1 MARLEE
7 LTPGARVTGVVAS
20 QAITVVQVQW
30 HGTVALTLTYRDDA
44 GRTGEQL
51 LYRADEPSL
60 AVDAA
65 GPAWS
70 LTADGALFR
79 LVSEARRIQ
88 LAYLFDPFLAVN
100 TSNVMPL
107 PHQIS
112 AVYEE
117 MLSRQPLHFLLA
129 DDPGA
134 GKTIM
139 AGLLIKELMVRGD
152 VKRVLIV
159 CPGML
164 VDQWQDEMREKFHL
178 GFEIVTKQMID
189 ASYASNPFLEKDL
202 LIARLDHLSRNED
215 LQAKLAH
222 SEWDLVICD
231 EAHKMSAHYSG
242 NEVKETKRY
251 KLGKQLGEVTRH
263 LLLMTATPHSGKP
276 EDFDLFMALLDDDRF
291 AGKVQAKKKQG
302 GQAGARDMMRRLSKE
317 QLRHMDGRPLFPERR
332 AYAVKYALSKDEA
345 YLYNEVTTY
354 VREEM
359 NRADRLAN
367 EQGQGRRR
375 IAVGFALTAL
385 QRRLASSPEAIYQSL
400 KRRRKRLEAK
410 LEEEKLLRRGAQVKA
425 EQPDVLLATGAVAPE
440 FDVDDLEELDD
451 LDDLPDEE
459 LEELE
464 EQVVDQASA
473 AQTIQELQYEI
484 VTLTHLEE
492 LADKVRI
499 SGSDKKWEQLSG
511 LLQDGVEM
519 FDANGERRKLIIFTE
534 HRDTLNYLV
543 DKIRLVLGRP
553 EAVVAIHGGVGR
565 QQRREA
571 QEYFTQDKDAL
582 VLVATDAAGEGI
594 NLQRAHLMVN
604 YDLPWNPN
612 RIEQRFGRI
621 HRIGQT
627 EVCHLWNLVAHET
640 REGQVYERLLEK
652 LEEQR
657 KALGDQVFDVLSDE
671 GVFEDASLRDLLME
685 AIRYGD
691 QPEVRQRLFEKV
703 ETAVGSNMNKVLA
716 ERALAR
722 DVMNTADVMRIHN
735 EMEKAEARKLQ
746 PHFIRTFFEE
756 AFQRLGGHMVKREP
770 GRYEVK
776 NVPADVRQAASQLSA
791 LPVLRR
797 YERITFDKESI
808 TVPGKPVAQFVCPG
822 HPLLDATI
830 DVLLQRHRTLLRDGA
845 ILVAEAD
852 PRSEPRALV
861 YLEHAIQDGRLTR
874 EGQRRVVSKRFEF
887 VEAERAGEVQLAGYA
902 PYLDYRPIE
911 PDELDL
917 IRPLLADEWLS
928 SGLEAKGMDYAIERA
943 VPAHLEEVRART
955 LGRLKMVEAA
965 VRDRLTKA
973 INYWDRRAEE
983 LKEQELAGKGAKGH
997 LNSGIAGQRAKD
1009 LADRLKRRLAEIE
1022 LERQISAQQPV
1033 VVGGALVVPAGYLA
1047 TMRPPA
1053 PGPATI
1059 DQTTVDTTVSER
1071 IAVDAVMAIERE
1083 LGYEPAEQDHY
1094 NPGYDILSKNSV
1106 NGALRFIEV
1115 KGRVA
1120 GAPTVTVTRTEILT
1134 GLNKGKDFI
1143 LALVPVENGKAAT
1156 VRYLADPFQGEP
1168 EAYFDTTSVNYSWN
1182 KLFDRGEAPT

>member
-44 GRTGEQL
+44 GRPGEQL
-51 LYRADEPSL
+51 LYRADEPAL
-60 AVDAA
+60 GVEAA
-65 GPAWS
+65 GKAWS
-70 LTADGALFR
+70 LAADGALFR

-88 LAYLFDPFLAVN
+88 LAYLFDPFLAVSN
-100 TSNVMPL
+100 SNVMPL
-107 PHQIS
+107 PHQIT
-112 AVYEE
+112 AVYQE
-117 MLSRQPLHFLLA
+117 MLDRQPLHFLLA

-178 GFEIVTKQMID
+178 GFEIITKQMID
-189 ASYASNPFLEKDL
+189 ASYAGNPFLERDL

-215 LQAKLAH
+215 LQTKLAH

-231 EAHKMSAHYSG
+231 EAHKMAAHYAG

-276 EDFDLFMALLDDDRF
+276 EDFDLFMALLDYDRF
-291 AGKVQAKKKQG
+291 AGKVHGRKGQNGQG
-302 GQAGARDMMRRLSKE
+302 QRGPASARDMMRRLSKE
-317 QLRHMDGRPLFPERR
+317 QLKKMDGRPLFPERR
-332 AYAVKYALSKDEA
+332 AYAVKYALSEGEA

-359 NRADRLAN
+359 NRADRLAG

-375 IAVGFALTAL
+375 SAVGFALTIL

-400 KRRRKRLEAK
+400 KRRRKRLEDK
-410 LEEEKLLRRGAQVKA
+410 LAEARVLARGGPARQRELV
-425 EQPDVLLATGAVAPE
+425 GAGVAARDGALMSMGADMDLPPA
-440 FDVDDLEELDD
+440 FDLDDLDD
-451 LDDLPDEE
+451 LDDLPEEE

-473 AQTIQELQYEI
+473 AQTMTELEYEI
-484 VTLTHLEE
+484 NTLTHLEQ
-492 LADKVRI
+492 LAHEVRI

-511 LLQDGVEM
+511 LLQQGELM

-565 QQRREA
+565 QQRREV

-582 VLVATDAAGEGI
+582 VLVATDAAGEGV
-594 NLQRAHLMVN
+594 NLQCAHLMVN

-640 REGQVYERLLEK
+640 REGAVFERLLDK

-657 KALGDQVFDVLSDE
+657 RALGDQVFDVLSDE
-671 GVFEDASLRDLLME
+671 GIFEDVPLRDLLLE

-691 QPEVRQRLFEKV
+691 QPEVRQRLFENV
-703 ETAVGSNMNKVLA
+703 ETAVGSNMSKVLA

-722 DVMNTADVMRIHN
+722 DVMGSADVERIRD

-756 AFQRLGGHMVKREP
+756 AFKRLGGHMVKREP

-776 NVPADVRQAASQLSA
+776 NVPADVRQAAAQISA
-791 LPVLRR
+791 HPVPRR

-808 TVPGKPVAQFVCPG
+808 TVAGRPVAEFVCPG

-830 DVLLQRHRTLLRDGA
+830 DVLLQRHRALLKDGA

-852 PRSEPRALV
+852 PRTEPRALV
-861 YLEHAIQDGRLTR
+861 HLEHAIQDGRMTR
-874 EGQRRVVSKRFEF
+874 DGQRRVV
-887 VEAERAGEVQLAGYA
+887 
-902 PYLDYRPIE
+902 
-911 PDELDL
+911 
-917 IRPLLADEWLS
+917 
-928 SGLEAKGMDYAIERA
+928 
-943 VPAHLEEVRART
+943 
-955 LGRLKMVEAA
+955 
-965 VRDRLTKA
+965 
-973 INYWDRRAEE
+973 
-983 LKEQELAGKGAKGH
+983 
-997 LNSGIAGQRAKD
+997 
-1009 LADRLKRRLAEIE
+1009 
-1022 LERQISAQQPV
+1022 
-1033 VVGGALVVPAGYLA
+1033 
-1047 TMRPPA
+1047 
-1053 PGPATI
+1053 
-1059 DQTTVDTTVSER
+1059 
-1071 IAVDAVMAIERE
+1071 
-1083 LGYEPAEQDHY
+1083 
-1094 NPGYDILSKNSV
+1094 
-1106 NGALRFIEV
+1106 
-1115 KGRVA
+1115 
-1120 GAPTVTVTRTEILT
+1120 
-1134 GLNKGKDFI
+1134 
-1143 LALVPVENGKAAT
+1143 
-1156 VRYLADPFQGEP
+1156 
-1168 EAYFDTTSVNYSWN
+1168 
-1182 KLFDRGEAPT
+1182 

>member
-1 MARLEE
+1 MSRLED
-7 LTPGARVTGVVAS
+7 LTPGARVTGVVAG
-20 QAITVVQVQW
+20 QAVTVVQVQW
-30 HGTVALTLTYRDDA
+30 HGTAALTLTYRDDA
-44 GRTGEQL
+44 GRPGEQL
-51 LYRADEPSL
+51 LYTVDEAGL
-60 AVDAA
+60 DVAVS

-88 LAYLFDPFLAVN
+88 LAYLFDPFLAVSN
-100 TSNVMPL
+100 SNVMPL
-107 PHQIS
+107 PHQIT
-112 AVYEE
+112 AVYQE
-117 MLSRQPLHFLLA
+117 MLDRQPLHFLLA

-152 VKRVLIV
+152 AKRVLIV

-164 VDQWQDEMREKFHL
+164 VDQWQDELREKFHL
-178 GFEIVTKQMID
+178 GFEIVTRQMID
-189 ASYASNPFLEKDL
+189 ASYAGNPFLEKDL
-202 LIARLDHLSRNED
+202 LIARLDHLSRNEE
-215 LQAKLAH
+215 LLAKLAQ

-231 EAHKMSAHYSG
+231 EAHKMSAHYFG

-251 KLGKQLGEVTRH
+251 KLGMRLGEVTRH

-276 EDFDLFMALLDDDRF
+276 EDFDLFMALLDYDRF
-291 AGKVQAKKKQG
+291 AGKVRGKK
-302 GQAGARDMMRRLSKE
+302 GQSKEAGARDMMRRLSKE

-332 AYAVKYALSKDEA
+332 AYAVKYALSEGEA

-375 IAVGFALTAL
+375 IAVGFALTTL

-425 EQPDVLLATGAVAPE
+425 EQADALLAVAPVAPE
-440 FDVDDLEELDD
+440 FDIEDLED
-451 LDDLPDEE
+451 LDELPDEE

-484 VTLTHLEE
+484 VTLTLLEE

-499 SGSDKKWEQLSG
+499 SGCDKKWEQLSG
-511 LLQDGVEM
+511 LLQDDGQM
-519 FDANGERRKLIIFTE
+519 FDVNGERRKLIVFTE
-534 HRDTLNYLV
+534 HRDTLSYLV
-543 DKIRLVLGRP
+543 EKIRVMLGRP

-565 QQRREA
+565 QKRREA

-703 ETAVGSNMNKVLA
+703 ETAVGSNMSKVLA

-722 DVMNTADVMRIHN
+722 DVMGSADVERIRD

-808 TVPGKPVAQFVCPG
+808 TVPGKPVAEFVCPG

-852 PRSEPRALV
+852 PRTEPRALV
-861 YLEHAIQDGRLTR
+861 YLEHAIQDGRTTR

-902 PYLDYRPIE
+902 PYLDYRPIT
-911 PDELDL
+911 PDELEL
-917 IRPLLADEWLS
+917 IQPLLNEEWLS

-943 VPAHLEEVRART
+943 VPAHLAEVRART

-965 VRDRLTKA
+965 VRDRLTKE
-973 INYWDRRAEE
+973 INYWDHRADQ
-983 LKEQELAGKGAKGH
+983 LKDKELAGKGAKGH
-997 LNSGIAGQRAKD
+997 LNSGIARQRAEE
-1009 LADRLKRRLAEIE
+1009 LAERLKRRLEEIE
-1022 LERQISAQQPV
+1022 QERQISAQQPV
-1033 VVGGALVVPAGYLA
+1033 IVGGALVVPAGYLA
-1047 TMRPPA
+1047 SLRPPR
-1053 PGPATI
+1053 PGPTAI
-1059 DQTTVDTTVSER
+1059 DTTITER
-1071 IAVDAVMAIERE
+1071 IAVDAVMAIERD
-1083 LGYEPAEQDHY
+1083 LGREPEEQDHF
-1094 NPGYDILSKNSV
+1094 NPGFDILSKDLV
-1106 NGALRFIEV
+1106 TGELYFIEV

-1120 GAPTVTVTRTEILT
+1120 GASTVTVTRTEILT
-1134 GLNKGKDFI
+1134 ALNKGPQFV
-1143 LALVPVENGKAAT
+1143 LALVSVEGDAAVLT
-1156 VRYLADPFQGEP
+1156 HYLSDPFSGDP
-1168 EAYFDTTSVNYSWN
+1168 EAYFDATSVTYDL
-1182 KLFDRGEAPT
+1182 KRLRGRAQEMGT

>member
-1 MARLEE
+1 MARLED
-7 LTPGARVTGVVAS
+7 LTPGARVTGVVAG
-20 QAITVVQVQW
+20 QAVTVVAVQW
-30 HGTVALTLTYRDDA
+30 HGTAALTLTFRDDA
-44 GRTGEQL
+44 GRPGEQL
-51 LYRADEPSL
+51 LYRDSESQL
-60 AVDAA
+60 AVEAP
-65 GPAWS
+65 GKAWS
-70 LTADGALFR
+70 LTANGALFR

-88 LAYLFDPFLAVN
+88 LAYLFDPLLAVS

-152 VKRVLIV
+152 AKRVLIV

-164 VDQWQDEMREKFHL
+164 VDQWQDELREKFHL
-178 GFEIVTKQMID
+178 GFEIVTRQMID
-189 ASYASNPFLEKDL
+189 ASYAGNPFLEKDL
-202 LIARLDHLSRNED
+202 LIARLDHLSRNEE
-215 LQAKLAH
+215 LLAKL
-222 SEWDLVICD
+222 SQSDWDLVICD
-231 EAHKMSAHYSG
+231 EAHKMSAHYFG

-251 KLGKQLGEVTRH
+251 KLGMRLGEVTRH

-276 EDFDLFMALLDDDRF
+276 EDFDLFMALLDYDRF
-291 AGKVQAKKKQG
+291 AGKVRG
-302 GQAGARDMMRRLSKE
+302 RTGQSKEAGARDMMRRLSKE

-332 AYAVKYALSKDEA
+332 AYAVKYALSDDEA

-375 IAVGFALTAL
+375 IAVGFALTTL

-400 KRRRKRLEAK
+400 KRRRKRLETK

-425 EQPDVLLATGAVAPE
+425 EQADVLLATGAVAPE
-440 FDVDDLEELDD
+440 FDIEDIED

-484 VTLTHLEE
+484 VTLARLEE

-499 SGSDKKWEQLSG
+499 SGCDKKWEQLSG
-511 LLQDGVEM
+511 LLQDDGQM
-519 FDANGERRKLIIFTE
+519 FDVNGDRRKLIVFTE

-543 DKIRLVLGRP
+543 EKIRVVLGRP
-553 EAVVAIHGGVGR
+553 EAVIAIHGGIGR
-565 QQRREA
+565 QKRREEQA
-571 QEYFTQDKDAL
+571 KFTQEKDAL

-640 REGQVYERLLEK
+640 REGQVFERLLDK

-671 GVFEDASLRDLLME
+671 GVFEDAPLRDLLLD

-691 QPEVRQRLFEKV
+691 QPEVRQRLFAKV
-703 ETAVGSNMNKVLA
+703 DSAVGSKLNKVLA

-722 DVMNTADVMRIHN
+722 DVMNTADVERIRD

-756 AFQRLGGHMVKREP
+756 AFQRLGGHMAKREP

-776 NVPADVRQAASQLSA
+776 NVAADVRQAASQLSA

-797 YERITFDKESI
+797 YDRITFDKEAI
-808 TVPGKPVAQFVCPG
+808 TVPGKPVAEFVCPG

-852 PRSEPRALV
+852 PRTEPRALV
-861 YLEHAIQDGRLTR
+861 YLEHAIQDGRTTR

-887 VEAERAGEVQLAGYA
+887 VEADRAGEVQLAGYA

-911 PDELDL
+911 PDELEL
-917 IRPLLADEWLS
+917 IQPLMSEAWLS

-965 VRDRLTKA
+965 VRDRLTKE
-973 INYWDRRAEE
+973 INYWDHRADQ
-983 LKEQELAGKGAKGH
+983 LKERELAGKGAKGH
-997 LNSGIAGQRAKD
+997 LNSGIARQRAEE
-1009 LADRLKRRLAEIE
+1009 LAERLKRRLEEIE
-1022 LERQISAQQPV
+1022 QERQISAQQPV
-1033 VVGGALVVPAGYLA
+1033 IVGGALVVPAGYLA
-1047 TMRPPA
+1047 SLGPPKH
-1053 PGPATI
+1053 GPTAI
-1059 DQTTVDTTVSER
+1059 DTTISER
-1071 IAVDAVMAIERE
+1071 IAVDAVMATERE
-1083 LGYEPAEQDHY
+1083 LGYLPTEMDHY
-1094 NPGYDILSKNSV
+1094 NPGFDILSRDTIK
-1106 NGALRFIEV
+1106 GELRFIEV

-1134 GLNKGKDFI
+1134 ALNKGEHFI
-1143 LALVPVENGKAAT
+1143 LALVSVDDGRAASIH
-1156 VRYLADPFQGEP
+1156 YLRDPFEGEA
-1168 EAYFDTTSVNYSWN
+1168 ETYFETTSVNYDWK
-1182 KLFDRGEAPT
+1182 KLTDRAWTPGS

>member
-7 LTPGARVTGVVAS
+7 LTPSARVIGVVAS
-20 QAITVVQVQW
+20 QVVTVVAVQW
-30 HGTVALTLTYRDDA
+30 HGTAALTLTFRDDA
-44 GRTGEQL
+44 GRPGEQL
-51 LYRADEPSL
+51 LYRDSESQL
-60 AVDAA
+60 AVEAP
-65 GPAWS
+65 GKAWS

-88 LAYLFDPFLAVN
+88 LAYLFDSMLAVSN
-100 TSNVMPL
+100 SNVMPL

-117 MLSRQPLHFLLA
+117 MLTRQPLHFLLA

-152 VKRVLIV
+152 AKRVLIV

-164 VDQWQDEMREKFHL
+164 VDQWQDELREKFHL
-178 GFEIVTKQMID
+178 GFEIVTRQMID
-189 ASYASNPFLEKDL
+189 ASYAGNPFLEKDL
-202 LIARLDHLSRNED
+202 LIARLDHLSRNEE
-215 LQAKLAH
+215 LLAKLSQ

-231 EAHKMSAHYSG
+231 EAHKMSAHYFG

-251 KLGKQLGEVTRH
+251 KLGLRLGEVTRH

-276 EDFDLFMALLDDDRF
+276 EDFDLFMALLDYDRF
-291 AGKVQAKKKQG
+291 AGKVRGKK
-302 GQAGARDMMRRLSKE
+302 GQSKETGARDMMRRLSKE

-345 YLYNEVTTY
+345 HLYSEVTTY

-375 IAVGFALTAL
+375 IAVGFALTIL

-400 KRRRKRLEAK
+400 RRRRKRLEAK

-425 EQPDVLLATGAVAPE
+425 EEAGALLTVGPVAPE
-440 FDVDDLEELDD
+440 FDIED

-484 VTLTHLEE
+484 VTLSRLEE
-492 LADKVRI
+492 LADRVRI
-499 SGSDKKWEQLSG
+499 SGCDKKWEQLSG
-511 LLQDGVEM
+511 LLQDDGQM
-519 FDANGERRKLIIFTE
+519 FDVNGDRRKLIVFTE

-543 DKIRLVLGRP
+543 EKIRLVLGRP

-565 QQRREA
+565 QKRREA

-640 REGQVYERLLEK
+640 REGEVYERLLDK

-657 KALGDQVFDVLSDE
+657 KALGDQVFDVLGDE
-671 GVFEDASLRDLLME
+671 GVFEDQPLRGLLLE

-703 ETAVGSNMNKVLA
+703 ETAVGSNMSKVLA

-722 DVMNTADVMRIHN
+722 DVMGSADVERIRD

-808 TVPGKPVAQFVCPG
+808 TVPGKPVAEFVCPG

-830 DVLLQRHRTLLRDGA
+830 DVLLRRHRTLLRDGA

-861 YLEHAIQDGRLTR
+861 YLEHAIQDGRRTR
-874 EGQRRVVSKRFEF
+874 DGQRRVVSKRFEF
-887 VEAERAGEVQLAGYA
+887 IEADRAGEVQLAGYA
-902 PYLDYRPIE
+902 PYLDYRPIA
-911 PDELDL
+911 PDELEL
-917 IRPLLADEWLS
+917 IQSLLGEAWLS

-965 VRDRLTKA
+965 VRDRLTKE
-973 INYWDRRAEE
+973 INYWDHRADQ
-983 LKEQELAGKGAKGH
+983 LKDKELAGKGAKGH
-997 LNSGIAGQRAKD
+997 LNSGIARQRAEE
-1009 LADRLKRRLAEIE
+1009 LAERLKRRLEEIE
-1022 LERQISAQQPV
+1022 QERQISAQQPV
-1033 VVGGALVVPAGYLA
+1033 IVGGALVVPAGYLA
-1047 TMRPPA
+1047 SIRPPV
-1053 PGPATI
+1053 PGPIAI
-1059 DQTTVDTTVSER
+1059 DTTVSER
-1071 IAVDAVMAIERE
+1071 IAVDAVMSVERE
-1083 LGYEPAEQDHY
+1083 LGREPQEQDHF
-1094 NPGYDILSKNSV
+1094 NPGFDILSKDPIT
-1106 NGALRFIEV
+1106 GELLFIEV

-1134 GLNKGKDFI
+1134 GLNKGEGFI
-1143 LALVPVENGKAAT
+1143 LALVPVENGRAAG
-1156 VRYLADPFQGEP
+1156 VHYLADPFQGEP
-1168 EAYFDTTSVNYSWN
+1168 EAYFDTTSVNYDWK
-1182 KLFDRGEAPT
+1182 KLIAKAGEPA

>member
-1 MARLEE
+1 MARLED
-7 LTPGARVTGVVAS
+7 LTPGARVTGVVS
-20 QAITVVQVQW
+20 GQAVSVVQSQW
-30 HGTVALTLTYRDDA
+30 HGTIALTLTFRDDA
-44 GRTGEQL
+44 GRPGEQL
-51 LYRADEPSL
+51 LYRVDEPSL
-60 AVDAA
+60 GVAVA

-88 LAYLFDPFLAVN
+88 LAYLFDPLLAVS

-152 VKRVLIV
+152 AKRVLIV

-164 VDQWQDEMREKFHL
+164 VDQWQDELREKFHL
-178 GFEIVTKQMID
+178 GFEIVTRQMID
-189 ASYASNPFLEKDL
+189 ASYAGNPFLEKDL
-202 LIARLDHLSRNED
+202 LIARLDHLSRNEE
-215 LQAKLAH
+215 LLAKLAQ

-231 EAHKMSAHYSG
+231 EAHKMSAHYFG

-251 KLGKQLGEVTRH
+251 KLGMRLGEVTRH

-276 EDFDLFMALLDDDRF
+276 EDFDLFMALLDYDRF
-291 AGKVQAKKKQG
+291 AGKVRGKK
-302 GQAGARDMMRRLSKE
+302 GQSKEAGARDMMRRLSKE

-375 IAVGFALTAL
+375 IAVGFALTTL

-425 EQPDVLLATGAVAPE
+425 EQADALLAVGTVAPE
-440 FDVDDLEELDD
+440 FDIEDLED

-499 SGSDKKWEQLSG
+499 SGCDKKWEQLSG
-511 LLQDGVEM
+511 LLQDGAEM
-519 FDANGERRKLIIFTE
+519 FDVNGDRRKLIVFTE

-543 DKIRLVLGRP
+543 EKISVVLGRP

-565 QQRREA
+565 QKRREA

-640 REGQVYERLLEK
+640 REGQVFERLLDK

-671 GVFEDASLRDLLME
+671 GVFEDAPLRGLLLE

-722 DVMNTADVMRIHN
+722 DVMGSADVERIRD

-776 NVPADVRQAASQLSA
+776 NVPADVRQAAAQLSA
-791 LPVLRR
+791 MPVLRR

-808 TVPGKPVAQFVCPG
+808 TAPGKPVAAFVCPG

-852 PRSEPRALV
+852 ARSEPRALV
-861 YLEHAIQDGRLTR
+861 YLEHAIQDGRTTR

-887 VEAERAGEVQLAGYA
+887 VEAERAGDVQLAGYA

-911 PDELDL
+911 PDELEL
-917 IRPLLADEWLS
+917 IQPLLAEEWLS
-928 SGLEAKGMDYAIERA
+928 SGLDAKGMDYAIERA
-943 VPAHLEEVRART
+943 VPAHLAEVRART

-965 VRDRLTKA
+965 VRDRLTKE
-973 INYWDRRAEE
+973 INYWDHRADQ
-983 LKEQELAGKGAKGH
+983 LKDKELAGKGAKGH
-997 LNSGIAGQRAKD
+997 LNSGIARQRAEE
-1009 LADRLKRRLAEIE
+1009 LAERLKRRLEEIE
-1022 LERQISAQQPV
+1022 QERQISAQQPV
-1033 VVGGALVVPAGYLA
+1033 IVGGALVVPAGYLA
-1047 TMRPPA
+1047 TLRPPA
-1053 PGPATI
+1053 PGPTAI
-1059 DQTTVDTTVSER
+1059 DTTISER

-1083 LGYEPAEQDHY
+1083 LGREPEEQDHF
-1094 NPGYDILSKNSV
+1094 NPGFDILSKDPIS
-1106 NGALRFIEV
+1106 GELFFIEV
-1115 KGRVA
+1115 KGRAA

-1134 GLNKGKDFI
+1134 GLNKGEGFI
-1143 LALVPVENGKAAT
+1143 LALVPVEDGRAAG

-1168 EAYFDTTSVNYSWN
+1168 EAYFDTTSVNYDWK
-1182 KLFDRGEAPT
+1182 KLSAKAATVRMEGQA